1 MVSSVGYRILFKSH
15 LNSKTV
21 LTARIQNINYFEYLF
36 FTNIV
41 LYYDY
46 EINFISF
53 KQLHG

>member
-53 KQLHG
+53 KQLHD